1 MAVAQ
6 VIEEIPIEAQD
17 IPENTH
23 WGEDIQE
30 TTEEIQ
36 EHINSTD
43 DIPKK
48 GRGRPAG
55 AKNKP
60 KPKPAP
66 AAAKPKAKSKA
77 KKPIEYEESES
88 EEEEA
93 PPPRRRGRQV
103 SGIQPPL
110 TLTHE
115 REREVEFDRHAL
127 AADVLGILQQQ
138 RYQRTTAKR
147 NHYAS
152 WFENMQ

>member
-1 MAVAQ
+1 MVVAH

-23 WGEDIQE
+23 WGKDIQE

-36 EHINSTD
+36 EHNNSTD

-93 PPPRRRGRQV
+93 PPPRRRTRQEE
-103 SGIQPPL
+103 PL
-110 TLTHE
+110 HTH
-115 REREVEFDRHAL
+115 EREVEFDRHAL

-138 RYQRTTAKR
+138 RYQRTTAR
-147 NHYAS
+147 RSHYAS
-152 WFENMQ
+152 WFENIH